1 MTAKEFCKEL
11 NDSDFFEEA
20 EENGI
25 SDDLCFKE
33 VGAEIKDDRIVIS
46 WKTKY
51 WDEDSVE
58 EALDVLEGGLNLYAD
73 KYNLS
78 EDTEVFVEISPY
90 WGSVWDEEDGCYASR
105 TIMLKRDK
113 GEINMI
119 YYAIYFTL
127 KYKDGSNYSHV
138 FLFEDETVR
147 NKWTNHLKDLDDICG
162 VDYFNELD
170 TVLKGLKK
178 DSEVEFIDPKIVSDG
193 EYLRIDK
200 YKFYDEGEGVEVWG
214 E

>member
-25 SDDLCFKE
+25 SDDLRFKE

-78 EDTEVFVEISPY
+78 EDTEVFVEISTY
-90 WGSVWDEEDGCYASR
+90 YGSEWDEEDDCYASR
-105 TIMLKRDK
+105 TIMLKKR
-113 GEINMI
+113 
-119 YYAIYFTL
+119 
-127 KYKDGSNYSHV
+127 
-138 FLFEDETVR
+138 
-147 NKWTNHLKDLDDICG
+147 
-162 VDYFNELD
+162 
-170 TVLKGLKK
+170 
-178 DSEVEFIDPKIVSDG
+178 
-193 EYLRIDK
+193 
-200 YKFYDEGEGVEVWG
+200 
-214 E
+214 